1 LDESLKRSGNG
12 LLLAPDRARVG
23 NAYTT
28 ADMTS
33 SGLTPS
39 RCVGLACFGDMV
51 AEMSA
56 KQLAQTKWWNN
67 LLISLAWLYH
77 C

>member
-1 LDESLKRSGNG
+1 MRN
-12 LLLAPDRARVG
+12 
-23 NAYTT
+23 TT

-51 AEMSA
+51 VEISA